1 MAEPLL
7 LCVPP
12 ADSGARLDAWIAAQ
26 DPPALTRSAVQ
37 QLLEKGLI
45 VRNGKPAKKNDRLA
59 AGDCISV
66 TVPDPEPAEII
77 PQNIPIDIVY
87 EDAEL
92 LVVNKPRGMVVHP
105 APGHP
110 DGTLVNALLWHC
122 AGRLSGI
129 NGVLRP
135 GIVHR
140 IDRDTSGLLMVAKTD
155 RAHLGLAEQIAA
167 HSFTR
172 EYEAVLCGRLRQ
184 TSGTVHAPIGRDP
197 KDRQKMCVTEK
208 NSKDAVTHY
217 RVLAELERHS
227 HVRCRLET
235 GRTHQ
240 IRVHMKYLGHPIF
253 GDPVYG
259 KPDPHIA
266 GQCLHAKT
274 IGFLHPITG
283 QEMAFDSPLP
293 EDFCRVLRAFGGS
306 PQEEAAANG

>member
-1 MAEPLL
+1 MPQTAELT
-7 LCVPP
+7 VP
-12 ADSGARLDAWIAAQ
+12 AEDAGKRLDAWLAAQ
-26 DPPALTRSAVQ
+26 GTLGLTRSNVQ
-37 QLLEKGLI
+37 HLLEKGAVL
-45 VRNGKPAKKNDRLA
+45 RNGAVPKKNDKLS
-59 AGDCISV
+59 AGDVLAV

-77 PQNIPIDIVY
+77 PQDIPIAVVY
-87 EDAEL
+87 EDDDL

-110 DGTLVNALLWHC
+110 DGTLVNALLYHC

-129 NGVLRP
+129 NGILRP

-167 HSFTR
+167 HSFSR
-172 EYEAVLCGRLRQ
+172 EYEAVACGVFREE
-184 TSGTVHAPIGRDP
+184 TGTVDAPIGRDP
-197 KDRQKMCVTEK
+197 KDRQKMCVIAK
-208 NSKDAVTHY
+208 NSKEAVTHY
-217 RVLAELERHS
+217 RVLTQFARHA

-240 IRVHMKYLGHPIF
+240 IRVHMRHLGHPIF

-259 KPDPHIA
+259 KADHRIA

-274 IGFLHPITG
+274 IGFVHPVTG
-283 QEMAFDSPLP
+283 RQMQFDSELP
-293 EDFCRVLRAFGGS
+293 DDFLAVL
-306 PQEEAAANG
+306 AAVSK